1 MKSATYYELLNNNRN
16 FRRLW
21 GGQVISELGTWFS
34 FIAEL
39 GVVRLLSGSAMA
51 TTALLVA
58 RLVPFLLVAP
68 LAGVLADRRS
78 RKQIMIVADILRALV
93 ALVYLVAIPLRSIWL
108 VVACSGLMASLSMF
122 FEAAKNGAM
131 PNIVT
136 PRELLTANVLMF
148 STRFL
153 QFTLGAALGGV
164 TAAQFGYETAFVINS
179 LSFIGSALFIWPI
192 PASIMRKGEQ
202 PNLRAQQSSV
212 AVSTVAPSVGESDKE
227 MLALDPMSV
236 ESAASAAVSGSE
248 QPVEESSGRFITDV
262 REGLAYIWVTPFV
275 RAVIL
280 VNIAWAT
287 GGGMVNLLFDQMGG
301 HTFAHAAAD
310 RGDWNVAALFT
321 ASGAGLF
328 TGMMLARRAGM
339 WVRSER
345 RAGLYIGWTLIVQ
358 GAFMAMSGL
367 MPTLGLMAACV
378 AAARLLLGAEF
389 GVQETMMMRVL
400 PDEYRGRVFTT
411 DRSLEL
417 TMMALA
423 TIMSGWLIKHI
434 GPRALM
440 VLSGVLS
447 ATPGVVW
454 LMAMSLRGFRV
465 PARAVSESYGD

>member
-1 MKSATYYELLNNNRN
+1 MNSATYFELLKNNKN

-21 GGQVISELGTWFS
+21 SGQVISELGTWFS

-78 RKQIMIVADILRALV
+78 RKQIMIVTDILRALV
-93 ALVYLVAIPLRSIWL
+93 ALVYLAAIPMKAVWL
-108 VVACSGLMASLSMF
+108 VVLCSGLMASLSMF

-153 QFTLGAALGGV
+153 QLTLGAALGGV
-164 TAAQFGYETAFVINS
+164 TAAQFGYNTAFVINS
-179 LSFIGSALFIWPI
+179 LSFIGSAVFIWVI
-192 PASIMRKGEQ
+192 PDSIMRKSEETGVRLAE
-202 PNLRAQQSSV
+202 PLTRSNATASSV
-212 AVSTVAPSVGESDKE
+212 EGKAET
-227 MLALDPMSV
+227 LALDPMSA
-236 ESAASAAVSGSE
+236 ESAASVAVSGSE
-248 QPVEESSGRFITDV
+248 QPAEETSGKFITDV
-262 REGLAYIWVTPFV
+262 REGLIYIWATPFV

-280 VNIAWAT
+280 VNVAWAT

-301 HTFAHAAAD
+301 HTFAHSATD

-328 TGMMLARRAGM
+328 IGMMLARRAGM
-339 WVRSER
+339 WVSSER
-345 RAGLYIGWTLIVQ
+345 RAGLYIGWTLVAQ
-358 GAFMAMSGL
+358 GGLMAMSGL
-367 MPTLGLMAACV
+367 MPTLLLTAVCV
-378 AAARLLLGAEF
+378 ALARVLLGAEF

-417 TMMALA
+417 STMALA
-423 TIMSGWLIKHI
+423 TIISGWLIEWM

-440 VLSGVLS
+440 TLSGILS

-454 LMAMSLRGFRV
+454 LLAMSLKGFSV